1 LSDNERYRQFAKC
14 MTIVNVHSQCRTANP
29 TLLMDWRYQNYLRN
43 PADRSRAAPE
53 VPVRTVV
60 TLIFGNFVILG
71 SPVFPLTS
79 VAIASPDTTKSHLC
93 AERQLPG
100 NQLIAEQIRQG
111 RIVHTGKAMAPC
123 LERGGAR

>member
-1 LSDNERYRQFAKC
+1 VYDDRERSLAVQNRQPDLIDGLAISELSRKSCQPITRC
-14 MTIVNVHSQCRTANP
+14 
-29 TLLMDWRYQNYLRN
+29 
-43 PADRSRAAPE
+43 PE

-60 TLIFGNFVILG
+60 TVIFGNFVILG